1 MKGSNNLPEKSN
13 KSLFQKIFGG
23 ERMGWIFV
31 APSLILF
38 IITLGYPI
46 LYAIKL
52 SFFDVAL
59 DYSEKFVGLKNF
71 RNMLNDKW
79 FWNSLKIT
87 LIYTFSSVSLTLLI
101 GLAIAT
107 ALNARWLKFRKL
119 FHMLFL
125 VPWTL
130 SYVVI
135 GTLWRWI
142 LNSSYGV
149 INAILQS
156 LQLTTQNISFL
167 GDPKYALPMV
177 IFVNVWR
184 NVPFTIVMLY
194 AGLQLVPQDQIEAS
208 LVDGATG
215 FQSYIHV
222 TLPHLSG
229 VISTTTILNIIW
241 TFIQFDLTQVLT
253 QGGGP
258 NHATELLSNLI
269 YATSFKYYEFGNGAA
284 ISVLMLIIV
293 LLLTIVYSKLLDK
306 QNE

>member
-1 MKGSNNLPEKSN
+1 MRGSKNAQN
-13 KSLFQKIFGG
+13 KKTVFSVIFGG
-23 ERMGWIFV
+23 ERLGWLFV
-31 APSLILF
+31 LPSLILF
-38 IITLGYPI
+38 MITLGYPI

-59 DYSEKFVGLKNF
+59 DYSEKFVGLNNF
-71 RNMLNDKW
+71 ANILKDKW

-87 LIYTFSSVSLTLLI
+87 LIYTFFSVSLTLLI

-107 ALNARWLKFRKL
+107 ALNAPWLKFRKG

-149 INAILQS
+149 VNAILQA
-156 LQLTTQNISFL
+156 LNLTSQNVSFL
-167 GDPKYALPMV
+167 GNPQYALPMV

-194 AGLQLVPQDQIEAS
+194 AGLQLVPSDQIEAS
-208 LVDGATG
+208 LVDGASKL
-215 FQSYIHV
+215 QSYIHV

-293 LLLTIVYSKLLDK
+293 LLLTIVYSRLLDR
-306 QNE
+306 QNQ

>member
-1 MKGSNNLPEKSN
+1 MVETDNLSN
-13 KSLFQKIFGG
+13 KPKKTLFARIFGG
-23 ERMGWIFV
+23 ERLGWLFV
-31 APSLILF
+31 APSLVLF

-52 SFFDVAL
+52 SFYDVAL
-59 DYSEKFVGLKNF
+59 DYSEKFVGLTNF
-71 RNMLNDKW
+71 ASILHDKW

-87 LIYTFSSVSLTLLI
+87 LIYTFSSVSLTLLL

-149 INAILQS
+149 INAVLQS
-156 LQLTTQNISFL
+156 LNITSQNISFL
-167 GDPKYALPMV
+167 GDPRYALPMV

-194 AGLQLVPQDQIEAS
+194 AGLQLVPSDQIEAS
-208 LVDGATG
+208 LVDGASKV
-215 FQSYIHV
+215 QSYVFV

-269 YATSFKYYEFGNGAA
+269 YANSFKYYEFGNGAA

-293 LLLTIVYSKLLDK
+293 LLLTILYSKLLER
-306 QNE
+306 QNQ

>member
-1 MKGSNNLPEKSN
+1 MKGSNKLPDKGR

-23 ERMGWIFV
+23 DRMGWIFV

-38 IITLGYPI
+38 MITLGYPI

-59 DYSEKFVGLKNF
+59 DYSEKFVGFKNF
-71 RNMLNDKW
+71 RNMLNNKW

-87 LIYTFSSVSLTLLI
+87 LTYTFSSVSLTLLI

-149 INAILQS
+149 INAIFQS
-156 LQLTTQNISFL
+156 LHWTTQNISFL